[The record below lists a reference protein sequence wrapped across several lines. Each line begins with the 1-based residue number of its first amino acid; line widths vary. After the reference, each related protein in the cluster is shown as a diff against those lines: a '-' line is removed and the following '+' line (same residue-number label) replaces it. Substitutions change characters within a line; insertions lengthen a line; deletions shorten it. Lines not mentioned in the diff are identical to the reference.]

1 MKEQPMERLWA
12 PWRNKYIIKVGSLKG
27 CIFCSKPKAGKDRK
41 NYIVARTRRS
51 FSILNLYPYNNG
63 HMMVVPYR
71 HVDNLAKLEKEE
83 IADLIDLLNRT
94 QELLSKALNPDGFN
108 IGINLGRAAGAGVK
122 DHVHIHIVPRW
133 VGDANFMP
141 VSASTKV
148 ISESLGALY
157 GRLLKCSRV
166 KK

>member
-1 MKEQPMERLWA
+1 MDKLWA
-12 PWRNKYIIKVGSLKG
+12 PWRTKYISKIGSMKG
-27 CIFCSKPKAGKDRK
+27 CIFCSKPKARNDRK
-41 NYIVARTRRS
+41 DYIVARTRHS

-63 HMMVVPYR
+63 HMMIVPYR
-71 HVDNLAKLEKEE
+71 HVDSLTKLNKEE
-83 IADLIDLLNRT
+83 IADLIDLLNRS
-94 QELLSKALNPDGFN
+94 QELLSDTLNPDGFN
-108 IGINLGRAAGAGVK
+108 IGINVGRAAGAGVK
-122 DHVHIHIVPRW
+122 DHIHIHIVPRW

-157 GRLLKCSRV
+157 GRLIRCSRA